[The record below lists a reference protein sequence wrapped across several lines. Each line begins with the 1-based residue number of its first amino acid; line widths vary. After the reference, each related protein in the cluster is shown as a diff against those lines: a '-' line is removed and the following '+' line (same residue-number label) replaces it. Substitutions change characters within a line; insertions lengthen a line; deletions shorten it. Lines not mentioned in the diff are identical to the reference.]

1 MIDQKIEPLS
11 RRSTGIDG
19 VSSHGLVAAIKVK
32 ALLDFSEKNPEFQAE
47 LSADAAEAARQRGV
61 ELDASEVDLLIE
73 AFVKL
78 KS

>member
-11 RRSTGIDG
+11 RRSADIDG
-19 VSSHGLVAAIKVK
+19 ISSLGLIAAIKVK

-47 LSADAAEAARQRGV
+47 LSANAAEAAKQRGV
-61 ELDASEVDLLIE
+61 ELDASEVDFLVE
-73 AFVKL
+73 TFVKM

>member
-1 MIDQKIEPLS
+1 MIDQKIEPLGKWFADS
-11 RRSTGIDG
+11 DG
-19 VSSHGLVAAIKVK
+19 VSSGGLISTIKVK

-47 LSADAAEAARQRGV
+47 LSADAAEAAKQRGV
-61 ELDASEVDLLIE
+61 ELDASEVDLLLK